1 MIYDSINKEILEG
14 EIKMANFKK
23 FETPLDIQ
31 KKALECVEISKNTGK
46 IKKGTNETTKT
57 IERGLAKLVLIA
69 ENIDPEEIIAHIGP
83 LCEEKEIPY
92 LYVNDQKDLG
102 KSCGLS
108 VGCASVAI
116 IDCGKSLEDINDI
129 INKINTLKK

>member
-1 MIYDSINKEILEG
+1 MIYDSIEVLEG
-14 EIKMANFKK
+14 EIKMVNFKK
-23 FETPLDIQ
+23 FETPIEIQ
-31 KKALECVEISKNTGK
+31 KKALECLEISKNTGK

-57 IERGLAKLVLIA
+57 IERGLAKLVFIA

-83 LCEEKEIPY
+83 LCEEKETPY
-92 LYVNDQKDLG
+92 LYIGDQKDLG

-116 IDCGKSLEDINDI
+116 VDCGKCSEDIEDI
-129 INKINTLKK
+129 INKINSLKKQ